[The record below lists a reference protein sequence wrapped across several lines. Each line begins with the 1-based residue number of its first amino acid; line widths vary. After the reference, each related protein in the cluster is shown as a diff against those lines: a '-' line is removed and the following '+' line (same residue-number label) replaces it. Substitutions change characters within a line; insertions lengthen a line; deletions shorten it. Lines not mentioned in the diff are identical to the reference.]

1 MILESDLITS
11 VPIGIPITNCDVK
24 LVGDNDLPNQG
35 EIFVAGLC
43 NSVGYYIDSDFMS
56 LDNVK
61 LPPVYTSCSTNNENG
76 GQLYFRTGDLATRL
90 QDGDLVFLGRKD
102 RTIKRNGQ
110 RIALEEIEDTLRGH
124 PDTVDAAVV
133 CKGQG
138 ETMLLIAFI
147 ILKKGGSSEGFRS
160 WMVERLP
167 LAMVPDRFNFTESF
181 PVTSSGKVDYK
192 LLADSAFLA
201 THVQYKVAD
210 VGSCNLLEE
219 IKKVFFSFVIIIID
233 FISFCFL
240 IM

>member
-11 VPIGIPITNCDVK
+11 VPIGIPIPNCDVK

-35 EIFVAGLC
+35 EIYVAGLC
-43 NSVGYYIDSDFMS
+43 NSVGYYIDSDFKS

-61 LPPVYTSCSTNNENG
+61 LPPVYTSCSANNENG

-90 QDGDLVFLGRKD
+90 HGGDLVFLGRKD
-102 RTIKRNGQ
+102 QTIKRNGQ

-124 PDTVDAAVV
+124 PDAVDAAVV

-147 ILKKGGSSEGFRS
+147 IVKKGGSSEGFRS

-167 LAMVPDRFNFTESF
+167 LTMVPDRFNFTESF

-192 LLADSAFLA
+192 LLADSTFVV
-201 THVQYKVAD
+201 THVQYNVAD
-210 VGSCNLLEE
+210 VGSSNLLEE

-233 FISFCFL
+233 FISFCFT
-240 IM
+240 II